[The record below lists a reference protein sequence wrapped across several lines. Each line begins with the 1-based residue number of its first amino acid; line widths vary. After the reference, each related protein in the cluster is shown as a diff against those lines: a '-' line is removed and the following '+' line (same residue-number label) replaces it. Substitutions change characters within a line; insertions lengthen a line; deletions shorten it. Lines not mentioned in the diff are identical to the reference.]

1 MSPFLRF
8 FQKGEIKKPNGQYVS
23 LTKIIPP
30 TKPLP
35 ALKPLPK
42 PVIDPRVKQFFE
54 KDVKRFFE
62 TDVKDIAR
70 DAGDTLKN
78 MLTAPKKLTDLF
90 SNIATNLNSPI
101 LLPALLVIGAI
112 VVVQVIKK

>member
-8 FQKGEIKKPNGQYVS
+8 FQKGEIKKPNGKYVS

-30 TKPLP
+30 P
-35 ALKPLPK
+35 KPLPK
-42 PVIDPRVKQFFE
+42 PVIDPKVKKFFE
-54 KDVKRFFE
+54 KDVKQFLE
-62 TDVKDIAR
+62 KDVKNVAVSF
-70 DAGDTLKN
+70 GKTFEN
-78 MLTAPKKLTDLF
+78 MLTAPQKMTDLF
-90 SNIATNLNSPI
+90 SNIATNLNSPV

>member
-30 TKPLP
+30 
-35 ALKPLPK
+35 AKPLPK
-42 PVIDPRVKQFFE
+42 PVIDAKVKRFFE

-90 SNIATNLNSPI
+90 SNIATNLNSPV